1 SFADIVLAGFGE
13 EAVASASLGQDA
25 VEIVARIPR
34 ALPIVRGDGSRLRQ
48 VLANLLDNAVKYS
61 PEGELVEV
69 RATAVNG
76 RVVVDVTDRGSGI
89 APADQ
94 RLVFEKFGRVSGT
107 SAKPGTGLGL
117 YIARAIA
124 EAHGGQLELTSAP
137 GLGATFTL
145 TLPVM

>member
-1 SFADIVLAGFGE
+1 
-13 EAVASASLGQDA
+13 
-25 VEIVARIPR
+25 
-34 ALPIVRGDGSRLRQ
+34 VRGDGVRLRQ
-48 VLANLLDNAVKYS
+48 VLANLIGNAVKYS

-76 RVVVDVTDRGSGI
+76 RVVIDVTDHGNGI

-124 EAHGGQLELTSAP
+124 EAHGGQLEVTSAP

-145 TLPVM
+145 TLPVT